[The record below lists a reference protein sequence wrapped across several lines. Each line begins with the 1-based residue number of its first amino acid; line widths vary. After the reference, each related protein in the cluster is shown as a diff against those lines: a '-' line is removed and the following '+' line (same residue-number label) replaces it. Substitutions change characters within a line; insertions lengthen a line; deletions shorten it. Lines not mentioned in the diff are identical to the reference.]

1 MALAGDWEL
10 WRDFA
15 VRSAGFPV
23 EGLEAFGP
31 GDESGRLAAVA
42 AEPTFGEAVMWQN
55 RAAYANA
62 VAKVAVGSPTKPSR
76 ARQREEVVA
85 SYWQRYCA
93 KNDTIGFFGPLAW
106 GRFADDGPALAV
118 RSGALVARRDVHF
131 EAWAVQAL
139 AAALDPDMRI
149 AAGPHT
155 EHELRTALERHRD
168 DAVRARGLDALAAL
182 EAARDGVAEAAPE
195 SLEMALAR
203 LDAVFV
209 DLTGRDPTRNP
220 GMAYGARTLC
230 YLDCLR
236 DLDVRIGP
244 PLIEELA
251 PTLQVLFEAG
261 RWYSGRVCA
270 IGRRVIEEA
279 LPGGDPAPFAPVLG
293 EVVRTLFDTPPQLH
307 DEVAELHRR
316 LSRLL
321 AGPDQ
326 ATIGTRAVAA
336 FADHQPAWRPGVFS
350 SVDLQI
356 AAADEAAVNRGEY
369 LAVVGDIHLGG
380 NPLVQGVFA
389 HRHPD
394 RRAFFSDFVA
404 SVGSGLPVLLPP
416 WAPTMGVESRGLPA
430 TTDDMVH
437 VAVLPDTRAPS
448 GRRTWLAGE
457 LLVDGMDLVDRH
469 GELRAP
475 LIDVFWLPIFVSGVR
490 VLTLLPDDEHVPRTT
505 VGRTVLRREGW
516 RIAPADIPERAE
528 DVARFAYDHGM
539 PRRVFTKSPLE
550 RKPMY
555 LDVESPVLCRIL
567 CRQARHAAAQPAV
580 GPLAFTEMLP
590 RPEDC
595 WLADAGGRRYVAE
608 LRIVAE
614 DRSGQRRRTTSEP
627 GVERP

>member
-1 MALAGDWEL
+1 
-10 WRDFA
+10 
-15 VRSAGFPV
+15 
-23 EGLEAFGP
+23 
-31 GDESGRLAAVA
+31 
-42 AEPTFGEAVMWQN
+42 
-55 RAAYANA
+55 
-62 VAKVAVGSPTKPSR
+62 
-76 ARQREEVVA
+76 
-85 SYWQRYCA
+85 
-93 KNDTIGFFGPLAW
+93 
-106 GRFADDGPALAV
+106 
-118 RSGALVARRDVHF
+118 
-131 EAWAVQAL
+131 
-139 AAALDPDMRI
+139 
-149 AAGPHT
+149 
-155 EHELRTALERHRD
+155 
-168 DAVRARGLDALAAL
+168 
-182 EAARDGVAEAAPE
+182 
-195 SLEMALAR
+195 
-203 LDAVFV
+203 
-209 DLTGRDPTRNP
+209 
-220 GMAYGARTLC
+220 
-230 YLDCLR
+230 
-236 DLDVRIGP
+236 
-244 PLIEELA
+244 
-251 PTLQVLFEAG
+251 
-261 RWYSGRVCA
+261 
-270 IGRRVIEEA
+270 
-279 LPGGDPAPFAPVLG
+279 
-293 EVVRTLFDTPPQLH
+293 
-307 DEVAELHRR
+307 
-316 LSRLL
+316 
-321 AGPDQ
+321 
-326 ATIGTRAVAA
+326 
-336 FADHQPAWRPGVFS
+336 VFS